1 LIIKFKFL
9 AVNTLLGNGKD
20 PEHCWLLARYAVSW
34 CIGDGYAC
42 MDVNECATWGACS
55 QLCVNTVGGH
65 KCDCAPG
72 YVMINNS
79 CMVTGHRA
87 CICLLFK
94 GTVSRDGFGL

>member
-1 LIIKFKFL
+1 
-9 AVNTLLGNGKD
+9 
-20 PEHCWLLARYAVSW
+20 
-34 CIGDGYAC
+34 

-87 CICLLFK
+87 CICLFFLK
-94 GTVSRDGFGL
+94 GLSHGMDSAFDDMYG

>member
-1 LIIKFKFL
+1 
-9 AVNTLLGNGKD
+9 
-20 PEHCWLLARYAVSW
+20 
-34 CIGDGYAC
+34 

-79 CMVTGHRA
+79 CMVTGHSFH
-87 CICLLFK
+87 LSFFLK
-94 GTVSRDGFGL
+94 GLAHESDLAFDDMYG

>member
-1 LIIKFKFL
+1 M
-9 AVNTLLGNGKD
+9 GNGKD
-20 PEHCWLLARYAVSW
+20 PDPEADPEHCRLAMSFLRV
-34 CIGDGYAC
+34 GDGYAC

-79 CMVTGHRA
+79 CMVTG
-87 CICLLFK
+87 LSF
-94 GTVSRDGFGL
+94 